1 MMQKRLEIELNEELI
16 NNRLR
21 GKTLRLRRVNNT
33 YSDDIG
39 IAGGKKVVAGEE
51 LTNLVNDHS

>member
-1 MMQKRLEIELNEELI
+1 LKLYNKKRGIGAFNDRE
-16 NNRLR
+16 
-21 GKTLRLRRVNNT
+21 GT

-39 IAGGKKVVAGEE
+39 IAGGKKVAAGEE